1 MRRRGLSPVRRA
13 RPRLRVL
20 LFAAAAALT
29 ACEAPTSTPP
39 LEALPRPDGDFF
51 ERTALGVLATDPAN
65 EVTVLLSDWAVT
77 PDQEPADMLGPRII
91 VDAEHFHWVGPSGLL
106 PADPDR
112 LGWGRTVRIWP
123 GDPASAMRA
132 QEVWIMP

>member
-1 MRRRGLSPVRRA
+1 MRRGPRPHRR
-13 RPRLRVL
+13 PLGRLLVLAAAVL
-20 LFAAAAALT
+20 LT
-29 ACEAPTSTPP
+29 SCEAPTSTPP
-39 LEALPRPDGDFF
+39 LEALPRPEGDFF
-51 ERTALGVLATDPAN
+51 ERTAVGVLATDPTN
-65 EVTVLLSDWAVT
+65 EVTVLLSDWAVA
-77 PDQEPADMLGPRII
+77 PDQEPADMVGPRII

-123 GDPASAMRA
+123 GGPANAMRA